1 MRRILQFFRTLVS
14 PGIVCAAAL
23 VIGGSTAQT
32 PPSFPTVDLSIGP
45 VAVNTQAIN
54 IALALSVEFP
64 TVGAAYRQAD
74 YNHATTYL
82 GYFDPKGC
90 YKYRDTTVGAPV
102 NGEYFLRT
110 GNVDTDGYCETA
122 ASGGGRYSGNA
133 LNYVTTS
140 SIDLLRYALTG
151 GDRAVDTAD
160 TTILQR
166 AYLYNGWNLHNGTYF
181 PSKRFP
187 QAMVGRVIPPFI
199 TGSDVYGGGCQDKVW
214 FGTSNA
220 GASCT
225 TPGTSG
231 NLNPTT
237 ATVTVT
243 TVVTSTVTVPYGAPA
258 PTGNTVT
265 FITTTWA
272 ISNPLVTVSSA
283 SAVESPTVATSDPP
297 LTSSAVPVLTG
308 GTTTSLPPAP
318 ITTATA
324 YLHTMAT
331 EVTGTYSLT
340 PPVAPGGTTTVP
352 PINTSS
358 LGTIGLPYAAPRY
371 FYSQAQAAPFRT
383 HTFTVRSGQTT
394 SVQVCRTNNSETA
407 PGPYMGRFNGTT
419 NNFSDV
425 PNGSCG
431 SGAHAGFPSRGRI
444 RNTILP
450 ATVYE
455 RLNPTPTYRVYT
467 YQRVYSEYTIRTDY
481 HVYIPSD
488 QYQVSVATSGTAT
501 VTTTAAMFARVR
513 VCDDTEKT
521 SRTDLCERFPNG
533 NYKPIGEIQRYN
545 IRARVS
551 AFGYL
556 ADNSNTRY
564 GGVLRAPMKFTG
576 PKFLDQDGVLQT
588 NANPE
593 WDANTGVFATD
604 PLNASPTYA
613 FSGVINY
620 LNKFGRTGTLG
631 YYKGLDPVGELYYEA
646 IRYFQGLG
654 PTALATDLATPAMAD
669 GFPYY
674 TTSGTAPA
682 IWQDPVQNACERS
695 NFILTI
701 GDVNTHW
708 DKHLPGHRR
717 SGSSMETSTDLTR
730 AAVAI
735 PGTTT
740 LFDATDWT
748 NLLTGFETGTSIA
761 YVDSKGRAQNT
772 TGNPNTNSNNTNLA
786 INTTGSGGRSAYY
799 WAGAAYWANTQSIRA
814 DVKGGMSMRDVRVKT
829 FTIDVDEGGNGD
841 IEDTNPRGIKPRR
854 SAAYLA
860 GKYGWFLDKNDDGNP
875 FRTEGGA
882 VNNTEWE
889 DPSAPNT
896 PDGYVIASQAAKMIA
911 GIRKFFEAASNVRG
925 AASTSAVSS
934 ARFTANSP
942 DGDFFAP
949 KFEAGDW
956 TGTIERT
963 RLVLNTSTG
972 DIEALSA
979 VVWDA
984 GKILTLASTTST
996 TTPPDPYVRPAD
1008 RKILTMKRDSGS
1020 MVGIPFTVADKND
1033 LDALVLS
1040 SLNTNPGL
1048 GTTDSLAD
1056 ERINWLRGVRSN
1068 EIGQTGGTLRARKSV
1083 MGDIIN
1089 SGPVFKQGADPTITG
1104 PGYLAFAQ
1112 SVSGRT
1118 AMLYV
1123 GANDGM
1129 FHAFRASDGKEMFA
1143 YIPRAVGTNL
1153 NKLTRPGY
1161 THQPYVD
1168 AIPLVSEAQVGANWR
1183 TLAISGMG
1191 GGAQGLFALDVT
1203 APASFTTTNVLWEFT
1218 DQDDPQMGNIV
1229 TQPQL
1234 MKLKVAGTPATYKWF
1249 VVVGSGYN
1257 NYKSDSYTQTNGEQA
1272 LFFLSVDK
1280 AANANWQLGTNYF
1293 KVSLPYASGSIV
1305 NGLSNPAALNGALGE
1320 AKIIYAGDLQGNLWK
1335 FDVTAGLST
1344 SNLNDAVFKVS
1355 SVKTPLFV
1363 ATDSL
1368 GARQPITIPPAIVEA
1383 NERGQMVLFGTGKFV
1398 EPSDATT
1405 VQTQAIYGIWDSLES
1420 TATDFAVPK
1429 AKLYQRTATL
1439 TGNSVTVGS
1448 ATFAF
1453 GLGTGKY
1460 RGWYFNLPQTRERVA
1475 VDSSLGKGLIVFSA
1489 AIPEGTCSGD
1499 GLGRRYCLN
1508 PVTGAPVPGCSP
1520 EARPGIPGTVKIID
1534 IELDPSSYTARSPTG
1549 RRTASIEQAVVGSST
1564 KLSDSGAAQV
1574 STDYVQSVIVPAG
1587 RINWREL
1594 RQ

>member
-1 MRRILQFFRTLVS
+1 MRRILQFFRALVS

-45 VAVNTQAIN
+45 VAVNTQSIN

-64 TVGAAYRQAD
+64 TVGSAYRQAD

-90 YKYRDTTVGAPV
+90 YKYRDTTAGAPLS
-102 NGEYFLRT
+102 GEYFLRT

-151 GDRAVDTAD
+151 GDRAVDTTD

-187 QAMVGRVIPPFI
+187 QALVGRVIPPFI
-199 TGSDVYGGGCQDKVW
+199 AGSDVYGGGCLDKVW

-237 ATVTVT
+237 AVVTVT
-243 TVVTSTVTVPYGAPA
+243 NVVTSTVTVPYGSPA

-297 LTSSAVPVLTG
+297 LTTTGVPVLTG
-308 GTTTSLPPAP
+308 GTTTSLPPSP

-324 YLHTMAT
+324 YLTT
-331 EVTGTYSLT
+331 QYVIN
-340 PPVAPGGTTTVP
+340 GGTTTTAPLAPSPTVVVGTMTTTFATRNFFFP
-352 PINTSS
+352 TTNANITSTLPRRTFTFNANINVCTSS
-358 LGTIGLPYAAPRY
+358 NSNTPASFVGLLTGAGAPTAVGGGVCGTG
-371 FYSQAQAAPFRT
+371 
-383 HTFTVRSGQTT
+383 
-394 SVQVCRTNNSETA
+394 
-407 PGPYMGRFNGTT
+407 
-419 NNFSDV
+419 
-425 PNGSCG
+425 
-431 SGAHAGFPSRGRI
+431 
-444 RNTILP
+444 
-450 ATVYE
+450 
-455 RLNPTPTYRVYT
+455 VYT
-467 YQRVYSEYTIRTDY
+467 GHNTRRSVSTINRTVAEPWQVINIYARHTAQRVYREYSIRTDY

-501 VTTTAAMFARVR
+501 ITTTAAMFARVK

-521 SRTDLCERFPNG
+521 SRTDLCERFPSG

-556 ADNSNTRY
+556 ADDSTRY

-654 PTALATDLATPAMAD
+654 PTALATDGATAAMAD

-695 NFILTI
+695 NFILNI

-717 SGSSMETSTDLTR
+717 SGSSMETTTDLTR

-786 INTTGSGGRSAYY
+786 TKTTGSNNSAYY
-799 WAGAAYWANTQSIRA
+799 WAGAAYWANTQTIRA
-814 DVKGGMSMRDVRVKT
+814 DTKGGMSMRDVRVKT

-841 IEDTNPRGIKPRR
+841 IEDTNTRGIKPRR

-860 GKYGWFLDKNDDGNP
+860 GKYGWFVDKNDDGNP

-984 GKILTLASTTST
+984 GKILTIASTTST

-1020 MVGIPFTVADKND
+1020 MVGIPFTVADKSD
-1033 LDALVLS
+1033 FDAVVLS
-1040 SLNTNPGL
+1040 ALNTNPGS
-1048 GTTDSLAD
+1048 GTTDSRAD
-1056 ERINWLRGVRSN
+1056 ERINWLRGDRSN
-1068 EIGQTGGTLRARKSV
+1068 EVGQTGGTLRQRKSV

-1089 SGPVFKQGADPTITG
+1089 SGPVFKQGADTAITG

-1112 SVSGRT
+1112 SVAGRT
-1118 AMLYV
+1118 AVLYV

-1143 YIPRAVGTNL
+1143 YIPRAVATNL

-1168 AIPLVSEAQVGANWR
+1168 AVPLVSEAQVGANWR
-1183 TLAISGMG
+1183 TLAVSGMG

-1280 AANANWQLGTNYF
+1280 AAGTNWQLGTNYF

-1320 AKIIYAGDLQGNLWK
+1320 AQIVYAGDLQGNLWK

-1344 SNLNDAVFKVS
+1344 SNLNDAVFKIG
-1355 SVKTPLFV
+1355 SVKTPLFI

-1405 VQTQAIYGIWDSLES
+1405 VQTQAIYGVWDSLET

-1439 TGNSVTVGS
+1439 SGNSVTVGS

-1475 VDSSLGKGLIVFSA
+1475 VESTLGLGLIAFSA

-1499 GLGRRYCLN
+1499 GAGRRYCLN

-1520 EARPGIPGTVKIID
+1520 EAKPGIPGVVKILQV
-1534 IELDPSSYTARSPTG
+1534 ELDDTSYSARSPTG
-1549 RRTASIEQAVVGSST
+1549 RRTVSIEQKVIGSST
-1564 KLSDSGAAQV
+1564 KLSDAGTVQV
-1574 STDYVQSVIVPAG
+1574 STDSVQSIIIPAG
-1587 RINWREL
+1587 RVNWREL

>member
-45 VAVNTQAIN
+45 VAVNTQSIN

-64 TVGAAYRQAD
+64 TVGSAYRQAD

-82 GYFDPKGC
+82 GYFDPQGC
-90 YKYRDTTVGAPV
+90 YRYRDTTAGAPLS
-102 NGEYFLRT
+102 GEYFLRT

-181 PSKRFP
+181 PAKRFP

-199 TGSDVYGGGCQDKVW
+199 AGSDVYGGGCQDKVW

-243 TVVTSTVTVPYGAPA
+243 NVVTNTVTVPYGAPA

-297 LTSSAVPVLTG
+297 LTTTGVPVLTG
-308 GTTTSLPPAP
+308 GTTTSLPPSP

-324 YLHTMAT
+324 YLTT
-331 EVTGTYSLT
+331 QYVINS
-340 PPVAPGGTTTVP
+340 GTTTTAPLAPSPTVVVGTMTTTFATRNFFFP
-352 PINTSS
+352 TTNANITSTLPRRTFTFNANINVCTSS
-358 LGTIGLPYAAPRY
+358 NSTTPASFVGLLTGAGAPTAVGASDCGTG
-371 FYSQAQAAPFRT
+371 
-383 HTFTVRSGQTT
+383 
-394 SVQVCRTNNSETA
+394 
-407 PGPYMGRFNGTT
+407 
-419 NNFSDV
+419 
-425 PNGSCG
+425 
-431 SGAHAGFPSRGRI
+431 
-444 RNTILP
+444 
-450 ATVYE
+450 
-455 RLNPTPTYRVYT
+455 VYT
-467 YQRVYSEYTIRTDY
+467 GHNTRRSVSTINRTVAEPWRVINIYARHTAQPVYREYTIRTDY
-481 HVYIPSD
+481 HVWIPSD
-488 QYQVSVATSGTAT
+488 QYQVSIATSGTAT
-501 VTTTAAMFARVR
+501 VTTTAAMFARVK

-533 NYKPIGEIQRYN
+533 NYKPIGEVQRYN

-556 ADNSNTRY
+556 ADNSTRY

-646 IRYFQGLG
+646 LRYFQGLG
-654 PTALATDLATPAMAD
+654 PTALATDGATAAMAD

-695 NFILTI
+695 NFILNI

-717 SGSSMETSTDLTR
+717 SGSSMETTTDLTR

-786 INTTGSGGRSAYY
+786 TKTTGSNNSAYY

-841 IEDTNPRGIKPRR
+841 IEDTNTRGIKPRR

-963 RLVLNTSTG
+963 RLVLNTTTG
-972 DIEALSA
+972 NIEALSA

-996 TTPPDPYVRPAD
+996 TSPPDPYVRPAD

-1040 SLNTNPGL
+1040 SLNTNPGP

-1143 YIPRAVGTNL
+1143 YIPRAVATNL

-1183 TLAISGMG
+1183 TLAVSGMG

-1305 NGLSNPAALNGALGE
+1305 NGLSNPAALNGSLGE
-1320 AKIIYAGDLQGNLWK
+1320 AQIIYAGDLQGNLWK

-1344 SNLNDAVFKVS
+1344 SNLSDAVFKVS

-1420 TATDFAVPK
+1420 TAANFAVPK

-1475 VDSSLGKGLIVFSA
+1475 VDSTLGKGLIVFSA

-1508 PVTGAPVPGCSP
+1508 PVTGTPLLGCSP

-1549 RRTASIEQAVVGSST
+1549 RRTASIEQAVLGSST